1 MDYHQFADYA
11 IIYLLHNTK
20 SHLEKIFTFM
30 ENIAVSE
37 KCFEKKK
44 KIERDLSYL
53 EQKLL
58 F

>member
-44 KIERDLSYL
+44 K
-53 EQKLL
+53 KN
-58 F
+58 

>member
-44 KIERDLSYL
+44 K
-53 EQKLL
+53 KLKEISHI
-58 F
+58 